1 MLSSLRIG
9 LRNLGRRKGRTA
21 LTVGMLLMATWM
33 QSMLVSINEG
43 SYDDMIRMA
52 TGTWTGQAQIQHPG
66 YRQSPSLFETLA
78 DPAPVLQ
85 RLRQTPGVRGAAARI
100 ETGALL
106 SLGARTSGAMVVGLD
121 PAAEKTTST
130 IAGTVKSGSLLGA
143 PRKPGALPMTLGTG
157 LARRLHA
164 KLGDEVTL
172 LGQAADGSMAAELFE
187 VVGLTETRTSELDGN
202 LALVRLGDAAQ
213 LLELG
218 TRVHSVV
225 VSLEHPWMADD
236 FQAQFAPPAGAVV
249 LHWRDLLPGMQS
261 AMDADHNGNIVFLV
275 VILLVATLGG
285 VNAMLMTVMERR
297 RETGVLLAL
306 GTTPGRVVGEL
317 VWESTLQALIGVGA
331 GLGATFLSVAAFGEA
346 GIRFTDQP
354 MEFAGAVFDA
364 VHPLINWRTYSYA
377 AVILVVSAL
386 AGLWPAL
393 RVARMTPLEALRAE
407 ARG

>member
-1 MLSSLRIG
+1 MASSLRIG

-33 QSMLVSINEG
+33 QSMMVSINEG
-43 SYDDMIRMA
+43 TYDDMIRMA
-52 TGTWTGQAQIQHPG
+52 TGNWTGQAQIQHAG
-66 YRQSPSLFETLA
+66 YRQSPALYETLA
-78 DPAPVLQ
+78 DPAPILEK
-85 RLRQTPGVRGAAARI
+85 LRQTPGVVGAAPRI

-121 PAAEKTTST
+121 PAAEKGAST
-130 IAGTVKSGSLLGA
+130 VVRTLKSGSFLGS

-164 KLGDEVTL
+164 QLGDEITL

-202 LALVRLGDAAQ
+202 LALIRLADAAQ

-218 TRVHSVV
+218 TRVHAVV
-225 VSLEHPWMADD
+225 VSLQQPQLADD
-236 FQAQFAPPAGAVV
+236 FQATFAPPPGAVV
-249 LHWRDLLPGMQS
+249 LHWRDLLPGMQA
-261 AMDADHNGNIVFLV
+261 AMDSDRAGNIVFLV

-317 VWESTLQALIGVGA
+317 LWESTLQAILGVSA
-331 GLGATFLSVAAFGEA
+331 GLALALLTVQAFGDS

-354 MEFAGAVFDA
+354 MEFAGAVFDSI
-364 VHPLINWRTYSYA
+364 HPLINWRTYWYA
-377 AVILVVSAL
+377 SVILFVSSL

-393 RVARMTPLEALRAE
+393 RIARMTPLEALRAE

>member
-1 MLSSLRIG
+1 MLSSLRTA

-21 LTVGMLLMATWM
+21 LTIGMLLMATWM

-43 SYDDMIRMA
+43 TYDDMIRMA
-52 TGTWTGQAQIQHPG
+52 TGTWTGQAQLQHPG
-66 YRQSPSLFETLA
+66 YRASPSLFETI
-78 DPAPVLQ
+78 DQPAALLQ
-85 RLRQTPGVRGAAARI
+85 RLRQTAGVVGAAPRI

-106 SLGARTSGAMVVGLD
+106 SLGSRSSGAMIVGLD
-121 PAAEKTTST
+121 PAAEQGTTT
-130 IAGTVKSGSLLGA
+130 VARTLQAGSFLG
-143 PRKPGALPMTLGTG
+143 PTRKAGALPMTLGSG

-164 KLGDEVTL
+164 KLGDEITL

-187 VVGLTETRTSELDGN
+187 VVGLTETRTSELDSS
-202 LALVRLGDAAQ
+202 LAMIRLGDAAQ

-218 TRVHSVV
+218 QRVHTVV
-225 VSLEHPWMADD
+225 VALQQPSLADG
-236 FQAQFAPPAGAVV
+236 FQQTFAPPAGAVV
-249 LHWRDLLPGMQS
+249 LHWRELLPGMQD

-285 VNAMLMTVMERR
+285 INAMLMTVMERR

-306 GTTPGRVVGEL
+306 GTTPARVVGEL
-317 VWESTLQALIGVGA
+317 LWESSLQALLGVVG
-331 GLGATFLSVAAFGEA
+331 GLAAAHLSVLAFGDA

-364 VHPLINWRTYSYA
+364 VHPLINWRTYWYA
-377 AVILVVSAL
+377 FVILLVSAL

-393 RVARMTPLEALRAE
+393 RIARMTPLQALRAE
-407 ARG
+407 GRG

>member
-1 MLSSLRIG
+1 V
-9 LRNLGRRKGRTA
+9 RNLGRRKGRTA
-21 LTVGMLLMATWM
+21 LTIGMLLMATWM
-33 QSMLVSINEG
+33 QSMLVCINEG
-43 SYDDMIRMA
+43 TYEDMIRMA

-66 YRQSPSLFETLA
+66 YRQSPALYETLA
-78 DPAPVLQ
+78 DPAPILEK
-85 RLRQTPGVRGAAARI
+85 LRQTPGVMGAAPRI

-106 SLGARTSGAMVVGLD
+106 SLGVRTSGAMIVGLD
-121 PAAEKTTST
+121 PAAEKTAST
-130 IAGTVKSGSLLGA
+130 VARTVKTGSFLGA
-143 PRKPGALPMTLGTG
+143 PRKAGALPMTLGTG

-164 KLGDEVTL
+164 KLGDEITL

-187 VVGLTETRTSELDGN
+187 VVGLTETRTTELDGN
-202 LALVRLGDAAQ
+202 LALIRLADAAQ

-218 TRVHSVV
+218 QRVHTVV
-225 VSLEHPWMADD
+225 VSLQHPQLADG
-236 FQAQFAPPAGAVV
+236 FQADFVPPPGAVV
-249 LHWRDLLPGMQS
+249 LHWRELLPGMQD
-261 AMDADHNGNIVFLV
+261 AMDADHTGNIVFLV

-317 VWESTLQALIGVGA
+317 VWESTLQAILGVSG
-331 GLGATFLSVAAFGEA
+331 GLAATILSVLAFGDA

-364 VHPLINWRTYSYA
+364 VHPLINWRTYAYA
-377 AVILVVSAL
+377 AVILGVSSL

-393 RVARMTPLEALRAE
+393 RIARMTPLEAMRAE